1 MEKDLIRF
9 RKAVK
14 LIILLQ
20 ATLEQMDE
28 LKTTGVYKH
37 DIKQLMNRL
46 ETKIERFVQP
56 HIKQLGETDEFMMM
70 QIQRGVESILD
81 STLEE
86 IHNHNAKEDE

>member
-14 LIILLQ
+14 LVILLQ

-28 LKTTGVYKH
+28 LKNTGVYKN

-46 ETKIERFVQP
+46 ELKIERFIFP
-56 HIKQLGETDEFMMM
+56 HIKQIGETDEFLMM
-70 QIQRGVESILD
+70 QIQRGVDSILN

-86 IHNHNAKEDE
+86 IHNYKLDENE